1 MTTDDEQNRRLRDLE
16 KKFNT
21 LSNDVAAMVAKID
34 TLTSVGKGLLLVC
47 AAMVGIDVTS
57 MAGV

>member
-16 KKFNT
+16 KKFNI
-21 LSNDVAAMVAKID
+21 LSNDVAGLVSKIE
-34 TLTSVGKGLLLVC
+34 TLTGVGKGLLLVC